1 MARGAHWRV
10 VRAAVVAGVL
20 VRALGAQSPAP
31 SVPPG
36 ATPPGAPSAEEMS
49 RTLGQGMA
57 VSADSALEAR
67 TREVS
72 KGLRCPVCRGESIQ
86 DSPAELA
93 NQMRNVVREQLA
105 NGQSPEQVRRYFT
118 EKYGE
123 WILLAPK
130 AEGVNLL
137 VYLLPAV
144 FIVGG
149 GALVVG
155 AAKKWVRPTP
165 TTESSH

>member
-1 MARGAHWRV
+1 LARAGCALVAAALLTLSAGAP
-10 VRAAVVAGVL
+10 L
-20 VRALGAQSPAP
+20 SAQPAP
-31 SVPPG
+31 P
-36 ATPPGAPSAEEMS
+36 AGAPSAEEMA
-49 RTLGQGMA
+49 RTLGQGMG
-57 VSADSALEAR
+57 VTTDSLLEAR

-93 NQMRNVVREQLA
+93 GQMRNVVREQLA
-105 NGQSPEQVRRYFT
+105 AGQSAEQVQRYFT

-137 VYLLPAV
+137 VYLLPAAFV
-144 FIVGG
+144 VA
-149 GALVVG
+149 GAGLVWV
-155 AAKKWVRPTP
+155 AAKKWVRPAA
-165 TTESSH
+165 TEAPRG

>member
-1 MARGAHWRV
+1 MRL
-10 VRAAVVAGVL
+10 AAIACA
-20 VRALGAQSPAP
+20 ALCLATPAGAQPAAP
-31 SVPPG
+31 
-36 ATPPGAPSAEEMS
+36 AAPSAEEMA

-57 VSADSALEAR
+57 ATTDSALEAR

-93 NQMRNVVREQLA
+93 GQMRNVVREQLA
-105 NGQSPEQVRRYFT
+105 AGQSAEQVRRYFT

-137 VYLLPAV
+137 VYVLPGLFV
-144 FIVGG
+144 LGG
-149 GALVVG
+149 GALVIG
-155 AAKKWVRPTP
+155 AARKWVRPSGEAPST
-165 TTESSH
+165 S

>member
-1 MARGAHWRV
+1 VVVFGA
-10 VRAAVVAGVL
+10 VL
-20 VRALGAQSPAP
+20 LTVIGATVGAQQAP
-31 SVPPG
+31 
-36 ATPPGAPSAEEMS
+36 TPSAEEMA

-57 VSADSALEAR
+57 VSTDSALEAK
-67 TREVS
+67 TRDVS

-93 NQMRNVVREQLA
+93 GQMRNVVREQLA
-105 NGQSPEQVRRYFT
+105 AGQSPDQVRRYFT

-144 FIVGG
+144 FILGG
-149 GALVVG
+149 GAVVVA
-155 AAKKWVRPTP
+155 AAKKWVRPAEGAATR
-165 TTESSH
+165 